1 MSNKLSKI
9 EKRTAYTLLL
19 PAVFLVFAIVLG
31 FFIFQEIPSTWTIFG
46 SLLIVTSSLI
56 IFTREH
62 ALKKP
67 IIMPRQQ

>member
-46 SLLIVTSSLI
+46 SLLIVTFLGDKGQPMKE
-56 IFTREH
+56 TD
-62 ALKKP
+62 
-67 IIMPRQQ
+67 

>member
-1 MSNKLSKI
+1 LAEVSLTTPLKYQSHDI
-9 EKRTAYTLLL
+9 
-19 PAVFLVFAIVLG
+19 AIVFG

-46 SLLIVTSSLI
+46 SLLIVISSLI

-67 IIMPRQQ
+67 VIMPRQQ